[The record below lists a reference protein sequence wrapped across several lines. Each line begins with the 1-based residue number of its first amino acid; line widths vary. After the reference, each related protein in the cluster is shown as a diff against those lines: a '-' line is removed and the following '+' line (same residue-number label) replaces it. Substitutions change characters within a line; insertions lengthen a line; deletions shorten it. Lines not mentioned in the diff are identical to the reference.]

1 MADVNAIAKQFVDYY
16 YSTFAGNRP
25 GLATLYRDSSMM
37 TWEGQQ
43 IQGVGPIIEK
53 LSSLPFEKVA
63 HRVTT
68 LDAQPSS
75 PSQPSMIVL
84 VTGLLIVDDSQNPLN
99 FSQTFQLYPEAGT
112 YFVQNDVFRLNY
124 G

>member
-1 MADVNAIAKQFVDYY
+1 MADVNTIGEQFVKYY
-16 YSTFAGNRP
+16 YETFSTNRQ
-25 GLATLYRDSSMM
+25 GLTPLYRDTSML
-37 TWEGQQ
+37 TWESVP

-53 LSSLPFEKVA
+53 LSSLPFNTVA

-75 PSQPSMIVL
+75 PTQASIIVL
-84 VTGLLIVDDSQNPLN
+84 VTGLLIVDDSPNPLN
-99 FSQTFQLYPEAGT
+99 FSQTFQLYPEGGT
-112 YFVQNDVFRLNY
+112 YYVQNDIFRLNY